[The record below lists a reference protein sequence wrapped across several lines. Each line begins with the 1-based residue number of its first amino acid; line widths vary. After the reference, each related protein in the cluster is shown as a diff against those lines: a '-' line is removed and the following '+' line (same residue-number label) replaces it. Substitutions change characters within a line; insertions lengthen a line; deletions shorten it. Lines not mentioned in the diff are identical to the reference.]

1 MTGSIKRFR
10 VPKRTRLILWVEFGR
25 GGSPRP
31 KLSEFT
37 VMGSVQN
44 KTSSRPTADDVTTR
58 PSLNP
63 AITLLVL

>member
-10 VPKRTRLILWVEFGR
+10 VPKRTRLILWVEFG
-25 GGSPRP
+25 GEAPRP

-58 PSLNP
+58 PSLSP